1 MTAAELYNVASVMGL
16 VVSAAIAAFVF
27 PLWRRYR
34 LPFLLVFGFDA
45 LLDIFIILMDFVFLG
60 RSSAEYASAAK
71 MIQSLQIISVLIFGL
86 GLLLLVRFLR
96 SVSITGPPP
105 NATPT
110 NIAELAFF
118 PRGDSKVV
126 FVVAMACYAV
136 AANTLLRTI
145 FWAAGAPP
153 APVGTLTARG
163 YPALEIISGLLLA
176 PVIESLVLIGM
187 IELMRRLRL
196 PPSLQVAVSAIVF
209 ALLHW
214 LSQGPMGLA
223 GAPDWAIMAI
233 AYLVWRRVSWRVGF
247 VVVASIH
254 ALLNVIPA
262 IGMLGYATRN
272 I

>member
-16 VVSAAIAAFVF
+16 VLSAAIAVFVF

-34 LPFLLVFGFDA
+34 LRFLLVFGFSA
-45 LLDIFIILMDFVFLG
+45 LLDIFIILMDFVSLG

-71 MIQSLQIISVLIFGL
+71 MIQSLHIISMLIFGI
-86 GLLLLVRFLR
+86 GLLLLVRFVR
-96 SVSITGPPP
+96 SASITGPPP

-110 NIAELAFF
+110 NIAALAFF

-126 FVVAMACYAV
+126 FVVTMACYAV
-136 AANTLLRTI
+136 AANTLLGTI
-145 FWAAGAPP
+145 FWAAGAPQ

-163 YPALEIISGLLLA
+163 YPALEIVSGLLLA

-187 IELMRRLRL
+187 IELMRRLRV
-196 PPSLQVAVSAIVF
+196 PPSVQVVVSAVVF
-209 ALLHW
+209 TLLHS
-214 LSQGPMGLA
+214 LSQGAMGLA
-223 GAPDWAIMAI
+223 VAPGWAIMAI
-233 AYLVWRRVSWRVGF
+233 AYLAWRRVSWRAGF

-262 IGMLGYATRN
+262 IWTIAYAT
-272 I
+272 